1 MGARSKVKG
10 LSKLAEVVLRG
21 KSERTPAR
29 RRRRQ
34 QLQQRQ
40 AHRSGLVSG
49 LENNSRYQ
57 PPQPGQSGQLSPPC
71 RYTSAPTTPPQVLG
85 GARTVRPPEIKP
97 RPFSGVE
104 PQRSTSTH
112 PASSTPA
119 QGQTAPKPFR
129 VGSGLF
135 VSMIRLLILGVG
147 VGAIAGTGLTVWGLR
162 DKALNS
168 PVSQSSKP
176 APAPTPVNPFDAVLK
191 RNLEMAFL
199 KQQIQALAAAQP
211 GLTPGMFFLNLDTG
225 AYLDLAGTETFA
237 AASMIKVPVL
247 VAFFQDVD
255 AGKIRL
261 DEQLVMRPDLV
272 AAGSGEIQY
281 KPPGSKFSA
290 LETATKMIVISDNT
304 ATNILI
310 DRLGGA
316 AALNQRFQ
324 SWGLTTTVIRNLL
337 ADLEGTNTTSPR
349 DLTKLMTLVSQGD
362 LLSLQSHDR
371 LLEIMRQTVTKTLL
385 PQGLGKGAT
394 IAHKTGDIGSMVG
407 DTGLIHLPNG
417 QRYVATV
424 MVKRPHNDPR
434 AQALIRQVS
443 RLVYNHLNQPLL
455 SPQIAPANLTPGQ

>member
-40 AHRSGLVSG
+40 AHRSGAASG
-49 LENNSRYQ
+49 LKNNPRYQ
-57 PPQPGQSGQLSPPC
+57 PPQQ
-71 RYTSAPTTPPQVLG
+71 TLG
-85 GARTVRPPEIKP
+85 GARTARPPEVKP
-97 RPFSGVE
+97 RPFSAVA
-104 PQRSTSTH
+104 QRSTSTH
-112 PASSTPA
+112 PTSSTPA
-119 QGQTAPKPFR
+119 QRQTAPKSFQ
-129 VGSGLF
+129 VGSVVF

-162 DKALNS
+162 DKALN
-168 PVSQSSKP
+168 PDSQASKP
-176 APAPTPVNPFDAVLK
+176 APAPTTPSPTIPVNPFDAVLK

-199 KQQIQALAAAQP
+199 KQQIQVLAAAQP
-211 GLTPGMFFLNLDTG
+211 GLMPGMFFLNLDTG
-225 AYLDLAGTETFA
+225 AYLDLAGTETFP

-247 VAFFQDVD
+247 VAFLQDVD

-272 AAGSGEIQY
+272 AAGSGEMQY
-281 KPPGSKFSA
+281 KPAGSKFSA

-304 ATNILI
+304 ATNLLI
-310 DRLGGA
+310 ERLGGA
-316 AALNQRFQ
+316 TALNQRFQ

-337 ADLEGTNTTSPR
+337 ADLEGTNTTSPE

-455 SPQIAPANLTPGQ
+455 SPQVAPAKATRSQ